1 MAQGWTGLWEEAG
14 GGDMEGGKGGHGGGE
29 IPGTQWQERSGST
42 STLTGWTRSK

>member
-14 GGDMEGGKGGHGGGE
+14 RGDIGGREGRHGGGE
-29 IPGTQWQERSGST
+29 IPGIQWQEKSGST